1 MPPPGKSK
9 PAVLSW
15 RIGAAPS
22 KQKQKEKVAVTTQ
35 PATGQLPTPP
45 PDEAQ
50 QQALVPQQFAP
61 DIREITA
68 SLDPL
73 CRLPCALTPNDRSL
87 LHSYLLHVPARVYGT
102 RSDTIFSSVRDVSFP
117 ISLGSSLT
125 LWWMLIAAN
134 SLFTNAGST
143 NGQVSTVERKQRA
156 YQLLNEALRQS
167 AGQITDE
174 ILGGI
179 IMAAIT
185 EARLL
190 DPVATNAH
198 LQGFEAAIRSRGGLR
213 SSLLSCAIPAL
224 RFAHVMPYL
233 VCGPVQD
240 TGQSEH
246 DQLQRFVQFL
256 MSEMRH
262 RGFSPFP
269 TVSSPVA
276 DPMQLKNIIIVPSL
290 LHSSLGSYLQPDE
303 RLITRFVDEA
313 ACFLSIFLI
322 TLTLWRVSESL
333 LSTQLFVTRLD
344 TVLQSSSAFDEH
356 GAPMLTVQGFM
367 WVVTK
372 AIQDFQAVY
381 HELSEDHGLWPIL
394 HGIDALRVF
403 RGMTSYNA
411 RQQARR
417 ILLGILYGED
427 LALTTGRIC

>member
-1 MPPPGKSK
+1 MAPSGKIR
-9 PAVLSW
+9 PTVLSW

-22 KQKQKEKVAVTTQ
+22 KHKQKEKEKVAVHTQ
-35 PATGQLPTPP
+35 AATATPP
-45 PDEAQ
+45 PDDTL
-50 QQALVPQQFAP
+50 QQALVPQRVAP

-73 CRLPCALTPNDRSL
+73 CRLPCDLTPDDRSL

-125 LWWMLIAAN
+125 IWWMLIAAN
-134 SLFTNAGST
+134 GLFTNAGNT
-143 NGQVSTVERKQRA
+143 DGQMSVVERKQRA
-156 YQLLNEALRQS
+156 YQLLKESLRHS
-167 AGQITDE
+167 GGQITDD

-190 DPVATNAH
+190 DPEATNAH
-198 LQGFEAAIRSRGGLR
+198 LQGFEAGIRSRGGLR
-213 SSLLSCAIPAL
+213 LSLLRCAIPAL

-233 VCGPVQD
+233 VCDPVQD
-240 TGQSEH
+240 TGQSDHE
-246 DQLQRFVQFL
+246 QLQLFVHFL
-256 MSEMRH
+256 MTETRH

-269 TVSSPVA
+269 TQASPTA
-276 DPMQLKNIIIVPSL
+276 GLLQLKNITIVPAL
-290 LHSSLGSYLQPDE
+290 LHSSLAVYLQPDE

-313 ACFLSIFLI
+313 ACFLSLFLI

-333 LSTQLFVTRLD
+333 ISTQLFVARLD
-344 TVLQSSSAFDEH
+344 TVLESSSAFDPN
-356 GAPMLTVQGFM
+356 GIPMLTVQGFL
-367 WVVTK
+367 WVVIK
-372 AIQDFQAVY
+372 AIQDFQALS

-403 RGMTSYNA
+403 RGMTYNA
-411 RQQARR
+411 RQQARGLLFS
-417 ILLGILYGED
+417 ILHGED
-427 LALTTGRIC
+427 LTFTTGRIC